1 MNEIA
6 EAARSPEF
14 QDERHAS
21 DHMVVG
27 EPHEVVERLI
37 DIKARAE
44 ADELVLVGPGLDR
57 SRRITSYTAIAMD
70 GPRLN
75 RTTSECYEQVGRC
88 GGRRTVPTRST
99 ESFRSIGGNLNWLIR
114 RRSLTV
120 RSNRFG
126 GFNMLLDRSVLRGLG
141 RVRFAET

>member
-1 MNEIA
+1 MARYAGRLRLSLFVQVPRSDVAFQLQMNEIA

-44 ADELVLVGPGLDR
+44 ADELVLVSPGLDR
-57 SRRITSYTAIAMD
+57 SRRITRNEAQPHD
-70 GPRLN
+70 
-75 RTTSECYEQVGRC
+75 
-88 GGRRTVPTRST
+88 
-99 ESFRSIGGNLNWLIR
+99 IG
-114 RRSLTV
+114 
-120 RSNRFG
+120 
-126 GFNMLLDRSVLRGLG
+126 VLRTGLAVWMMSYG
-141 RVRFAET
+141 ADAVDQVAPLDWW